1 MRRPNWRNCAFASVL
16 VLILAFVGEANV
28 AGASGTTQKPSLT
41 ISAPASVAN
50 EAPWS
55 ASASGYS
62 GQYNT
67 VTTSQEKGTVGCPK
81 NPETAFNKKTQHIAK
96 DHKYKIKFSFLQ
108 IVEEPQIRT
117 LCVFL
122 YKAGSPH
129 KYILKTTHYQI
140 S

>member
-1 MRRPNWRNCAFASVL
+1 MRRPNWRYGALASVL
-16 VLILAFVGEANV
+16 VLMPAFVGEADV
-28 AGASGTTQKPSLT
+28 AGAKGKTQKPSLT
-41 ISAPASVAN
+41 ISAPASVRN

-62 GQYNT
+62 GQYNAL
-67 VTTSQEKGTVGCPK
+67 TTSQEKGTVACPK

-96 DHKYKIKFSFLQ
+96 YHKYKVKFSFLQ
-108 IVEEPQIRT
+108 IVQEPQIRT

-122 YKAGSPH
+122 YKAGTPAR
-129 KYILKTTHYQI
+129 YILKTTHYQI